1 MKRVFICSA
10 HSMFTE
16 GLLQLIEKQSDLDV
30 VGCEDSLETALEQ
43 MRGAHPDV
51 LLLVKGNGPCNTR
64 VDDRQILEAMGG
76 KTQIIELNYENE
88 WVSVISG
95 EQLVVSEFA
104 ELVRL
109 IG

>member
-43 MRGAHPDV
+43 IRGVHPDV
-51 LLLVKGNGPCNTR
+51 VLFVKGDGPY

-88 WVSVISG
+88 LVSVISG
-95 EQLVVSEFA
+95 GQLVVSEFA